1 MKAKLYL
8 DKIIKNTNRGKYMTI
23 TKRVTF
29 IAKEGHEEKMKE
41 LLSAMVVPSKAEKG
55 VIFYEIFQYKDKP
68 RKFMAYESWEN
79 EAALDG
85 HKASAHYA
93 VYKSN
98 YEPHCEKKYSDEL
111 EVLG

>member
-1 MKAKLYL
+1 
-8 DKIIKNTNRGKYMTI
+8 MTI

-29 IAKEGHEEKMKE
+29 IAKEGDETKMKA
-41 LLSAMVVPSKAEKG
+41 LLTAMVAPSKIEEG
-55 VIFYEIFQYKDKP
+55 CIFYEIFQYVDNP
-68 RKFMAYESWEN
+68 RKFMAYESWES

-93 VYKSN
+93 VYKSS
-98 YEPHCEKKYSDEL
+98 YEPYCEHKYSDEL

>member
-1 MKAKLYL
+1 M
-8 DKIIKNTNRGKYMTI
+8 RI

-29 IAKEGHEEKMKE
+29 IAKEGFEDTMKE
-41 LLSAMVVPSKAEKG
+41 LLSAMVKPSKAEKG
-55 VIFYEIFQYKDKP
+55 CIFYEIFQYENNR
-68 RKFMAYESWEN
+68 RKFMAVETWED

-93 VYKSN
+93 VYKSS
-98 YEPHCEKKYSDEL
+98 YEPYCEEKYTDEL